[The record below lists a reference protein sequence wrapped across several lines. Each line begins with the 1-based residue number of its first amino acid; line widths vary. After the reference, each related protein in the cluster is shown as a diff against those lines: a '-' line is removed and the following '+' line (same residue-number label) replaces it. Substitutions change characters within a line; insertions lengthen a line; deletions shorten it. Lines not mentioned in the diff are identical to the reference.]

1 MHLLCCFLTVC
12 LLMFIVHKS
21 SRAKCAALCCCR
33 AVTTLQSW
41 EPPSSAGSLGHR
53 DCPEPSKAPFV
64 YLTRLQAQLKQ
75 SPHSPHR
82 FHADSRLL
90 LSNTTKTAFGTNN
103 TFYCMKRNKAK
114 CPEFGLAN
122 SKHYTRSLFQTSN
135 MSLFCRGFMFIL

>member
-1 MHLLCCFLTVC
+1 MHLLCCFLTAC

-75 SPHSPHR
+75 SPHSP
-82 FHADSRLL
+82 
-90 LSNTTKTAFGTNN
+90 
-103 TFYCMKRNKAK
+103 
-114 CPEFGLAN
+114 P
-122 SKHYTRSLFQTSN
+122 QTS
-135 MSLFCRGFMFIL
+135 CRFLASPVQHNKDCLWNKQHILLHEKKQSQVS